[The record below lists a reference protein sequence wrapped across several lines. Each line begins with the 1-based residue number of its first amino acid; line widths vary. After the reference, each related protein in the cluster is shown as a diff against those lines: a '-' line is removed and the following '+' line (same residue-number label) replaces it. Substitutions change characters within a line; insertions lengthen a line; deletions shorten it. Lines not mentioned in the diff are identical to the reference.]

1 MPQPPALI
9 HAASEATCE
18 VDMANHDQH
27 TQLPREWQEAL
38 AGTAR
43 RIIIVGGGIAGLRT
57 AEALRERGFSGPLLG
72 ITAEPLPPY
81 DRSQLSTVAL
91 SDPEWH
97 GVSTPSSV
105 KGFWWFLGH
114 RAVHLDL
121 AARQVEVDDGRRI
134 DFDGL
139 VIATGRRAR
148 TLTSAPQALQLRTMT
163 DAERL
168 RSVLYSEP
176 RHLMVVGGGLT
187 GMEVAS
193 VATTLGWEVT
203 VADRR
208 PDPLAQSI
216 GPTAA
221 EWVWRRHRDHGVRLR
236 FGEPVVAVRPGDRQR
251 VEFANGATIDAD
263 VVLACVGTVPNTEW
277 LAGSGLNISGGVR
290 TDDQQHVLTGT
301 GRPADGVVA
310 VGDVIS
316 HQMSLSNGQRIDW
329 NHWDLTV
336 NDARRA
342 AATLLGQGLSSVV
355 APTFSTRL
363 YTHEIHV
370 AGLPCG
376 TESVVDGDPSG
387 FLIRYHDNG
396 TLIGAVA
403 VDQPLTKQE
412 YPTLVPKIY
421 EGT

>member
-1 MPQPPALI
+1 MPLSPALI
-9 HAASEATCE
+9 PAAKDIE
-18 VDMANHDQH
+18 VDMVSHDLH
-27 TQLPREWQEAL
+27 EQLPREWQEAL
-38 AGTAR
+38 AGTTK

-91 SDPEWH
+91 SDPDWH

-114 RAVHLDL
+114 KAVGLDL
-121 AARQVEVDDGRRI
+121 ATRQVQVDDGRRI
-134 DFDGL
+134 DYDGL

-148 TLTSAPQALQLRTMT
+148 TLKSAPQALQLRTMA

-168 RSVLYSEP
+168 RSVLHSGP
-176 RHLMVVGGGLT
+176 RHLVVVGGGLT

-193 VATTLGWEVT
+193 VAATLGWEVT

-208 PDPLAQSI
+208 PHPLTESL
-216 GPTAA
+216 GSTVA

-236 FGEPVVAVRPGDRQR
+236 FGERVVAVHPGDRQR
-251 VEFANGATIDAD
+251 VEFADGTTIDAD

-277 LAGSGLNISGGVR
+277 LAGSGLDVSGVVR
-290 TDDQQHVLTGT
+290 TDDQQQVLTST
-301 GRPADGVVA
+301 GQPAEGVVA

-316 HQMSLSNGQRIDW
+316 HQVALSDGQRFEW
-329 NHWDLTV
+329 SHWDLTV
-336 NDARRA
+336 SDAQRA
-342 AATLLGQGLSSVV
+342 AATLLGQGLSAV
-355 APTFSTRL
+355 AARSFATRL
-363 YTHEIHV
+363 YTHEVHV
-370 AGLPCG
+370 VGLPYG
-376 TESVVDGDPSG
+376 TESVVESDHPG
-387 FLIRYHDNG
+387 FLVRYHDNG

-403 VDQPLTKQE
+403 VDQPDRVSDLLQE
-412 YPTLVPKIY
+412 VTPQR
-421 EGT
+421 

>member
-1 MPQPPALI
+1 MI
-9 HAASEATCE
+9 
-18 VDMANHDQH
+18 DHDH
-27 TQLPREWQEAL
+27 HRELPREWQEAL
-38 AGTAR
+38 TGTAK

-57 AEALRERGFSGPLLG
+57 AEALRERGFSGSLLG

-114 RAVHLDL
+114 KAVGLDL

-139 VIATGRRAR
+139 VVATGRRAR
-148 TLTSAPQALQLRTMT
+148 TLASAPQALQLRTLA

-168 RSVLYSEP
+168 RSVLRSEP
-176 RHLMVVGGGLT
+176 RHLVVVGGGLT

-193 VATTLGWEVT
+193 AATTLGWAVT
-203 VADRR
+203 VADRS
-208 PDPLAQSI
+208 PDPLATSL

-221 EWVWRRHRDHGVRLR
+221 EWVWRRYRDHGVRLR
-236 FGEPVVAVRPGDRQR
+236 FGEPVVAVQAGDRPR
-251 VEFANGATIDAD
+251 VELANGATIDAD
-263 VVLACVGTVPNTEW
+263 VILACIGTVPNTEW
-277 LAGSGLNISGGVR
+277 LAGSGLDISGGVR
-290 TDDQQHVLTGT
+290 TDDQQQVHTST

-316 HQMSLSNGQRIDW
+316 HQVPLSDGQMIDW
-329 NHWDLTV
+329 THWDLTV

-342 AATLLGQGLSSVV
+342 AATLLGQDLPSVV
-355 APTFSTRL
+355 APTLSTSL
-363 YTHEIHV
+363 HTHEVHV
-370 AGLPCG
+370 VGLPHG
-376 TESVVDGDPSG
+376 TESVVDDDQSG
-387 FLIRYHDNG
+387 FLVRYHDNG

-403 VDQPLTKQE
+403 VDQPDR
-412 YPTLVPKIY
+412 VP
-421 EGT
+421 ELLHEVTPLL